1 MINEF
6 LYDDECI
13 RNELYAMTDE
23 DRVAILDPICESVRG
38 KRQVYGSGSGI
49 EVMANREFAL
59 MVLDLYEHWQRRV
72 YERD

>member
-6 LYDDECI
+6 LYDDEEI
-13 RNELYAMTDE
+13 LNELYVMPNE
-23 DRVAILDPICESVRG
+23 DRIAILDPICEVVRG

-59 MVLDLYEHWQRRV
+59 MVLDLYEHWQRKV
-72 YERD
+72 YERE